1 MCLAQIV
8 YQFYFYPY
16 VQTRLVSDLAQARP
30 LTLRSHTETSGI
42 VLLKPFVRS
51 VVDSSHCRPPRGR
64 FSHLAMFRI
73 GSLLYIPAYLSV
85 VLYRVFASENDEGS
99 LVLMAG
105 ASRGRHSPIVHSLA
119 FLCQASRLARKP
131 CALSFLRVEF

>member
-16 VQTRLVSDLAQARP
+16 VQTRLVSDLVQAHP
-30 LTLRSHTETSGI
+30 LTLPSHAGTSGM

-51 VVDSSHCRPPRGR
+51 LVDSSHCRPPRGR

-73 GSLLYIPAYLSV
+73 GSLLYVPAYLSV
-85 VLYRVFASENDEGS
+85 ILYRVFASDKDDGN
-99 LVLMAG
+99 LVLMG
-105 ASRGRHSPIVHSLA
+105 GTSCP
-119 FLCQASRLARKP
+119 
-131 CALSFLRVEF
+131 